1 MGAMKN
7 FGGGAY
13 EKFPIDKFCN
23 VKNIVHL
30 WGGKGGAFLLYTLN
44 TDIMIDIRLNSVSKF
59 GIGFEFRAKEL
70 HYYSMKRLDIHLL
83 VITISFVITKF
94 NI

>member
-1 MGAMKN
+1 LFI
-7 FGGGAY
+7 FGG
-13 EKFPIDKFCN
+13 E
-23 VKNIVHL
+23 
-30 WGGKGGAFLLYTLN
+30 KGGPSFYITLN

>member
-1 MGAMKN
+1 MGAIKN

-30 WGGKGGAFLLYTLN
+30 WGGKGGPSFHVN
-44 TDIMIDIRLNSVSKF
+44 RNIMIDIRFNNISKF

-70 HYYSMKRLDIHLL
+70 HYYSIKRLDIHLL

>member
-1 MGAMKN
+1 
-7 FGGGAY
+7 
-13 EKFPIDKFCN
+13 
-23 VKNIVHL
+23 
-30 WGGKGGAFLLYTLN
+30 
-44 TDIMIDIRLNSVSKF
+44 MIDIRLNNISKF

-83 VITISFVITKF
+83 IITISFVITKF

>member
-1 MGAMKN
+1 
-7 FGGGAY
+7 
-13 EKFPIDKFCN
+13 
-23 VKNIVHL
+23 
-30 WGGKGGAFLLYTLN
+30 
-44 TDIMIDIRLNSVSKF
+44 MIDIRLNSISRF